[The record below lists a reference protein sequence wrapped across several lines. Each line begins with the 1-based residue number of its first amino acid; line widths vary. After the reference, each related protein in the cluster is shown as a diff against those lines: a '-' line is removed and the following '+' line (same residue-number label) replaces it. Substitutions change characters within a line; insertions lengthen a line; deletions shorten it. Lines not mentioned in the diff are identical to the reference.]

1 MFEEEFAALPRSEQD
16 QFAAVVNSLLS
27 SSFIVRDLFDRREK
41 TMKINPQFR
50 FLERYYDLVNSYLAY
65 AGWEMERDLI
75 NGVFAIYNTYE
86 QNRYRL
92 DRETSLIAFVLRL
105 IYESEKSESSQTGES
120 IYVTTPTVVK
130 VMLDRGITLPGRR
143 LSGRLIGRALR
154 ELNRFNIIARVSGSF
169 DEGNVAFYIT
179 PAIIY
184 AIDND
189 KIAAMSSALDEL
201 AAREGGSAA

>member
-1 MFEEEFAALPRSEQD
+1 MFEEEFVALPRSEQD
-16 QFAAVVNSLLS
+16 QFAEVVNSLLS

-50 FLERYYDLVNSYLAY
+50 FLERYYDLVNSYLAFS
-65 AGWEMERDLI
+65 GWEMDRDLI
-75 NGVFAIYNTYE
+75 NGVFSIRNTYD

-120 IYVTTPTVVK
+120 IYVTTPTVLK
-130 VMLDRGITLPGRR
+130 VMLDRGITLPGKR
-143 LSGRLIGRALR
+143 LSGRLIGRTLR

-189 KIAAMSSALDEL
+189 KIAAMSTALDEL
-201 AAREGGSAA
+201 AAREGGETA

>member
-1 MFEEEFAALPRSEQD
+1 MFEEEFVALPRSEQD
-16 QFAAVVNSLLS
+16 QFAEVVNSLLS

-50 FLERYYDLVNSYLAY
+50 FLERYYDLVNSYLAFS
-65 AGWEMERDLI
+65 GWEMDRDLI
-75 NGVFAIYNTYE
+75 NGVFSIRNTYD

-92 DRETSLIAFVLRL
+92 DRETSLITFVLRL

-120 IYVTTPTVVK
+120 IYVTTPTVLK
-130 VMLDRGITLPGRR
+130 VMLDRGITLPGKR
-143 LSGRLIGRALR
+143 LSGRLIGRTLR

-189 KIAAMSSALDEL
+189 KIAAMSTALDEL
-201 AAREGGSAA
+201 AAREGGATA